1 MRTCI
6 AVILSAFTF
15 LSGHSAH
22 AQTYPNKPIRVI
34 VPHSVGGSP
43 DSMARII
50 AQKFSENIGQP
61 VVVETRL
68 GAGGMIG
75 TNSVIT
81 APADGYTLL
90 FADSSAYAI
99 TPHMFRD
106 VSFDPLKNL
115 APIMPAATI
124 PVLLTVPAGLNV
136 SNVKE
141 FIALAKSKP
150 GMFYGSSG
158 SGTPHHLAM
167 ELFKSQ
173 AGVDLSHISYKG
185 SGQSVLA
192 LIAGEVSA
200 GFLGIPAALPQAK
213 AGKLKILA
221 VSTGTRVPQI
231 PDIPTIAESGV
242 PGFDIKTSVGF
253 FAPLKTP
260 PAIIARLNAELQ
272 KAVKSPE
279 VQERLIALG
288 LGNTPTLTPQ
298 QYARFA
304 RNEFETFG
312 ALVKKTGG
320 KAD

>member
-1 MRTCI
+1 MRNSI
-6 AVILSAFTF
+6 VVILSACALLF
-15 LSGHSAH
+15 GQSAH

-43 DSMARII
+43 DSMARIV

-75 TNSVIT
+75 TNVVIT

-115 APIMPAATI
+115 SPIMPAATI
-124 PVLLTVPAGLNV
+124 PVLLVVHPGLNV

-167 ELFKSQ
+167 ELLKSQ

-185 SGQSVLA
+185 SAQSVLA
-192 LIAGEVSA
+192 LVAGEVSVA
-200 GFLGIPAALPQAK
+200 FLGIQAALPQAK

-221 VSTGTRVPQI
+221 VSTGSRLPQI
-231 PDIPTIAESGV
+231 PDIPTIAEAGV

-253 FAPLKTP
+253 FAPSKTP
-260 PAIIARLNAELQ
+260 PAIIAKLNAELQ
-272 KAVKSPE
+272 KAVQSPE
-279 VQERLIALG
+279 VQERLAALG
-288 LGNTPTLTPQ
+288 MGPSPSMTPE
-298 QYARFA
+298 QYVKFA
-304 RNEFETFG
+304 RHEYASYG
-312 ALVKKTGG
+312 KLVKKSGG